1 MSEQE
6 NPSAVPE
13 GSAASATGPSATRPA
28 TTPAVSTAPSN
39 PTPVTAAP
47 ESTAPETAAP
57 AKGPAALWSDGL
69 GRAGTWAAQVLL
81 LVGLAWVVIRVL
93 TLVPLVVIPV
103 LLAVIL
109 AAAISPLVR
118 WLAGHG
124 WPRALAVLTSFV
136 AVLAVFGGVVT
147 AVVAL
152 VRMQFK
158 ELVTRALA
166 GIDQLHAFLNNGPVP
181 VSDQELANAKES
193 VQKFFSSGNL
203 GSDALTG
210 LRTGGEILAGMVLMA
225 VILFFFLK
233 DGAVIRGFLFGF
245 LPARHRDR
253 AHRAAAA
260 STRVLGGYVRGTA
273 LIAAID
279 AAIVA
284 VALLIL
290 GVPLAVPL
298 AVFVFIGGFIPIIGA
313 TAAGSLAVL
322 VALVSNGPVPA
333 VVVLAVLVGANQ
345 LEHHVLQPL
354 LMGKVLNIHGL
365 VILLSLA
372 AGTML
377 AGVIGALLAVPL
389 AAVGWTIIKVW
400 TGRDAADQQAPDQR
414 ATGQLSPGQAA
425 AVQ

>member
-1 MSEQE
+1 MTE
-6 NPSAVPE
+6 
-13 GSAASATGPSATRPA
+13 
-28 TTPAVSTAPSN
+28 TPQAGALQ
-39 PTPVTAAP
+39 TPVPARDASP
-47 ESTAPETAAP
+47 ASVPAAAP

-69 GRAGTWAAQVLL
+69 GRAGTRAAQVLL
-81 LVGLAWVVIRVL
+81 LAGLVWVAIWVL
-93 TLVPLVVIPV
+93 TRVPLVVIPV
-103 LLAVIL
+103 VLALIL
-109 AAAISPLVR
+109 ASAISPLVR
-118 WLAGHG
+118 WLSGHG

-152 VRMQFK
+152 VRMQWK
-158 ELVTRALA
+158 ELVARSLA
-166 GIDQLHAFLNNGPVP
+166 GVDQLHAFLNNGPIP
-181 VSDQELANAKES
+181 VSDQEISSAKDS
-193 VQKFFSSGNL
+193 VQKFFASGSL
-203 GSDALTG
+203 GSDALIG

-233 DGAVIRGFLFGF
+233 DGAQIRDFLFGF
-245 LPARHRDR
+245 LPARHEAK
-253 AHRAAAA
+253 AHRAAER

-279 AAIVA
+279 ALIVA
-284 VALLIL
+284 IALLIL

-322 VALVSNGPVPA
+322 VALVSNGPGAA
-333 VVVLAVLVGANQ
+333 VVVLAVLIGANQ

-354 LMGKVLNIHGL
+354 LMGKVLHIHGL

-389 AAVGWTIIKVW
+389 AAVGWTIIKTW
-400 TGRDAADQQAPDQR
+400 TGRDVPGPEPLNEAA
-414 ATGQLSPGQAA
+414 PG
-425 AVQ
+425 AVV

>member
-1 MSEQE
+1 
-6 NPSAVPE
+6 
-13 GSAASATGPSATRPA
+13 
-28 TTPAVSTAPSN
+28 
-39 PTPVTAAP
+39 
-47 ESTAPETAAP
+47 
-57 AKGPAALWSDGL
+57 
-69 GRAGTWAAQVLL
+69 VLL

-233 DGAVIRGFLFGF
+233 DGAVIRAFLFGF

-400 TGRDAADQQAPDQR
+400 TGRDAADQPA
-414 ATGQLSPGQAA
+414 PGQSPPHEP
-425 AVQ
+425 AVAG